1 MMRTAGF
8 SVDQV
13 EQAMMATVCNGGD
26 LHDALDWLCL
36 NLPNGKYRVVLSSL
50 HLLLLVILL
59 LHLMLIVVIHQ
70 HRSARHP
77 THEDELQRS

>member
-1 MMRTAGF
+1 VMRTAGF

-36 NLPNGKYRVVLSSL
+36 NLPNGKYRVVLSSATASNSATTSDADCR
-50 HLLLLVILL
+50 HSPTLVSSSS
-59 LHLMLIVVIHQ
+59 HS
-70 HRSARHP
+70 RG
-77 THEDELQRS
+77 